1 MSPVCLHEANKL
13 LFMSSRGDTHWAHPW
28 LGPAWI
34 LNTAMNSYMTIIK
47 EVRQPVILGNI
58 YLTAEHDFV
67 GQEEHEGGNSSVQ
80 NTPGAGVGEG
90 GAQEAATASQQAE
103 PERGTN

>member
-58 YLTAEHDFV
+58 YLAAEHDLV
-67 GQEEHEGGNSSVQ
+67 GQEEHECGNTGVQ
-80 NTPGAGVGEG
+80 NTPGAGIGEN
-90 GAQEAATASQQAE
+90 GAQEAAAASQQAE